1 MFFPLLKFYYYFMY
15 FTNSIFKIY
24 FLLVGLIV
32 LVDVFYYL
40 NSSVWTFLPIF
51 YITSAAIR
59 TFKASYTLLLIF
71 CSSFAFIIYTFI
83 KKKLHSWFNYW
94 IIISLSDYLIL
105 VYMLYFLVG
114 RLYFWLFHLVFL
126 NLVLISMKF
135 TFLIT

>member
-1 MFFPLLKFYYYFMY
+1 MFFSFLKFYYYFMY

-24 FLLVGLIV
+24 FLLIGLIV

-40 NSSVWTFLPIF
+40 NSSVWTFLPFF